1 MIIPIRCF
9 TCGKLVGNTWD
20 KYCEL
25 LQGGMEEKDALDTLE
40 LKRYCCRRMLLTHV
54 ELLDMM
60 LNLDDETSRDSETV
74 QYKTRS
80 AEQGKRVYVAR

>member
-1 MIIPIRCF
+1 MIIPVRCF
-9 TCGKLVGNTWD
+9 TCNKLVGD
-20 KYCEL
+20 KWVRYCEL
-25 LQGGMEEKDALDTLE
+25 IQGGMEESDALDALQ

-60 LNLDDETSRDSETV
+60 LNLDDETSRDSEMV

-80 AEQGKRVYVAR
+80 VEQGKRVYVAR